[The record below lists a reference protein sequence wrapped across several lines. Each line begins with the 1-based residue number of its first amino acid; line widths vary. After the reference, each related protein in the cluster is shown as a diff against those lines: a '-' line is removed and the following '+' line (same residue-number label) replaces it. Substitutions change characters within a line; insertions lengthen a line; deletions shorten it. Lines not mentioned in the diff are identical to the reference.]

1 MKKSYIAY
9 LFLAI
14 AVLFSSCEKGQETIE
29 YEGTVYIPLA
39 PIAEEIPLLGE
50 STLNLYVYR
59 AGINQASSSVTVSV
73 AVDEAILDSVTIN
86 GQVPE
91 LLPSSFYTI
100 ASTQIQISGSEERS
114 PVSIQLNGIDESF
127 VGQNYVLPI
136 TIESVTPD
144 IEILE
149 SQRTALLYFTRF
161 RNVYESKYKALGTI
175 TPSGSADPT
184 ATVDEEKTG
193 VSLSA
198 NSIQIKGA
206 ENDMNLILTINDG
219 QVDISAAAGSEA
231 YAISNT
237 SGTTSTYEGS
247 FDETLQ
253 TNVGIFNLFYTYT
266 KNGEERNVV
275 VELKS
280 WL

>member
-39 PIAEEIPLLGE
+39 TIAEEIPLLGE